1 MIAPQ
6 NSTIFD
12 QRGFTLT
19 EIMVATMM
27 ATAIVAAGL
36 GALTVTQKTTR
47 MTNQVVNTQATA
59 RTGLDMIT
67 ADLKLAGFGM
77 QGLVGG
83 VVPGA
88 VGNCIVNGMPA
99 ALVPADNTPG
109 GPDLGPDSI
118 SMVVPMTNSIGA
130 VGALW
135 QLNIPAA
142 PGTIGGAKQ
151 PIATLPL
158 MNNAVNGMGAV
169 IPGGTAVLP
178 GMAVS
183 VGGVAGS
190 RIAPGGVTPAGL
202 NLNPAIPDPS
212 TFGHGTQVY
221 LLQCITYQVIP
232 PPDPLDLCQGNAP
245 CLVRGVAPG
254 VPLPGT
260 PPNCANPNPNPLL
273 PHPCVP
279 VMDGVEDLQ
288 LAYACDGCNVN
299 INGGEPDGAIDDMN
313 GSNSFDQGD
322 FMSGITGVNW
332 FLQPPGSK
340 MTTNKIRMVQVSIVA
355 RQTRTDQGTGEGIST
370 LVQNTNTIPTISDH
384 NHVNGVFTLGD
395 NSTPAQQQ
403 AYLQFRRRIL
413 TRTVELRNQRY

>member
-1 MIAPQ
+1 MGVFMIHLSNP
-6 NSTIFD
+6 TIFG

-27 ATAIVAAGL
+27 TTAIIAAGL

-83 VVPGA
+83 A
-88 VGNCIVNGMPA
+88 VGNCVVNGMPA
-99 ALVPADNTPG
+99 ALVPVDQTPG

-118 SMVVPMTNSIGA
+118 SMVVPMTNSIA
-130 VGALW
+130 AAGALW

-142 PGTIGGAKQ
+142 PGTIGGANQ
-151 PIATLPL
+151 PIAALPL

-169 IPGGTAVLP
+169 IPGGAVVLP
-178 GMAVS
+178 GMAVTI
-183 VGGVAGS
+183 GGVAGS
-190 RIAPGGVTPAGL
+190 RIMGSTPSQL
-202 NLNPAIPDPS
+202 NLNPAIPAPS

-232 PPDPLDLCQGNAP
+232 PPDPLNLCQGNAP

-254 VPLPGT
+254 IPLPGI
-260 PPNCANPNPNPLL
+260 PPNCNNPNPNPLL

-279 VMDGVEDLQ
+279 IMDGVEDLQ

-322 FMSGITGVNW
+322 FLTNINW
-332 FLQPPGSK
+332 FLPPSSA

-355 RQTRTDQGTGEGIST
+355 RQTRTDQGTGEGMST

-384 NHVNGVFTLGD
+384 NHANGVFALGD
-395 NSTPAQQQ
+395 NNTPAQQQ